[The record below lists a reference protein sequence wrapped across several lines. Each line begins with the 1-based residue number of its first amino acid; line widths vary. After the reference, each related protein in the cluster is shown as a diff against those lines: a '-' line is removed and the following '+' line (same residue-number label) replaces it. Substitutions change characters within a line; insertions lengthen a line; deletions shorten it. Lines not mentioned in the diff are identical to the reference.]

1 MYIAGFLRSVDKMNY
16 NDKKRN
22 LIEIIE
28 RISENDVVV
37 AFSGGVDS
45 SLLLKLFSEAS
56 KKSGNRVCA
65 VTANTKIHPV
75 KDIEIASRVAAEM
88 GAEHRIVTIDELR
101 EAGIENNPVDRCY
114 RCKKSIFNKI
124 IQLANDEGIYTVA
137 EGTNY
142 DDLGM
147 YRPGIRAIRELGIKS
162 PLAEAG
168 FTKEEVR
175 KFAAE
180 YGISVSERP
189 STPCMATR
197 FPYGVKLDY
206 ESIRKVEDGEIWL
219 RENGFYN
226 VRIRV
231 HGNIARIEVDKRDM
245 NLVIDKK
252 DEITEYLKKL
262 GYDYITLDLEGFRS
276 GSMDIHI
283 KDK

>member
-1 MYIAGFLRSVDKMNY
+1 MNY

-56 KKSGNRVCA
+56 KKSGNRVYA

-75 KDIEIASRVAAEM
+75 KDIEIASCVAAEM

-137 EGTNY
+137 EGTNS

-180 YGISVSERP
+180 FGISVSERP

>member
-1 MYIAGFLRSVDKMNY
+1 MNY

-56 KKSGNRVCA
+56 KKSGNRVYA

-231 HGNIARIEVDKRDM
+231 HGNIARIEVDKKDM

>member
-1 MYIAGFLRSVDKMNY
+1 MYIAGFLRSADKMNY

-75 KDIEIASRVAAEM
+75 KDIEIASRVADEM
-88 GAEHRIVTIDELR
+88 GAEHRIVTIDELQ

-245 NLVIDKK
+245 KLVIDKK